1 MVCEQKG
8 TEEEEMV
15 GMAAVP
21 QVERGDL
28 ELPPA
33 PLSVEET
40 GLDAGLL
47 VDLALKTVYF
57 AGNPSGAVV
66 AERMALPL
74 GVVQEILAFL
84 RREHLCEV
92 TGGSGTSPATF
103 LYAVTGEGVSRVSKV
118 LELSGYVGP
127 APVPL
132 ADYIQQVEHQ
142 SVGREVLTS
151 QDIESSLSHLVF
163 NAETL
168 DRLGRAVSS
177 EKATLVFGPSGNG
190 KTAAAEGLRKAL
202 QGNIIIPY
210 AVEVQRQIIRLYD
223 PSSHEA
229 VESASK
235 RSPSVVD
242 RRWLVIRRPAVF
254 AAGELSGGHLEL
266 SLDPVQKTYE
276 APIQM
281 KANGGLLVID
291 DFGRQKL
298 QASCLLSRW
307 IVPLEQGV
315 DTLTLHTGV
324 RLRVPFDV
332 IPIFVTNLPPTK
344 LADDAFLRRIRY
356 KVEIPNPT
364 REEFLEILRRECQ
377 RYEVA
382 YREDGAQHL
391 VGRYYVE
398 AGREMRGCQPR
409 DIVEAIAD
417 AARYRGSP
425 RVLSPEGVDQAAATY
440 FV

>member
-1 MVCEQKG
+1 MA
-8 TEEEEMV
+8 
-15 GMAAVP
+15 GMTAIP
-21 QVERGDL
+21 EVERREL

-40 GLDAGLL
+40 GLEPGLL

-57 AGNPSGAVV
+57 AGNPSGAEV

-74 GVVQEILAFL
+74 AVVQDILAFL

-92 TGGSGTSPATF
+92 TGGSGTSPSAF
-103 LYAVTGEGVSRVSKV
+103 LYALTGEGVSRVSKA
-118 LELSGYVGP
+118 LELGGYVGP

-142 SVGREVLTS
+142 SVSREVLTS
-151 QDIESSLSHLVF
+151 EDIELSLSHLVF
-163 NAETL
+163 SADTL
-168 DRLGRAVSS
+168 ERLGRAVSS
-177 EKATLVFGPSGNG
+177 GKPTLFFGPSGNG
-190 KTAAAEGLRKAL
+190 KTAAAVGLRKSL

-223 PSSHEA
+223 PSSHQA
-229 VESASK
+229 VEAASR
-235 RSPSVVD
+235 RSPSIVD
-242 RRWLVIRRPAVF
+242 RRWLVIRRPAVS
-254 AAGELSGGHLEL
+254 ADGELSASHLEL

-281 KANGGLLVID
+281 KANGGFLIID

-298 QASCLLSRW
+298 NASYLLSRW
-307 IVPLEQGV
+307 ILPLEEDV
-315 DTLTLHTGV
+315 DTLTLHTGA
-324 RLRVPFDV
+324 RFRVPFDV
-332 IPIFVTNLPPTK
+332 IPIFVTNLPPTS

-391 VGRYYVE
+391 VQRYYVE
-398 AGREMRGCQPR
+398 TGREMHGCEPR
-409 DIVEAIAD
+409 DVVEAIAD

-425 RVLSPEGVDQAAATY
+425 RVLSPEAVDQAATTY

>member
-1 MVCEQKG
+1 
-8 TEEEEMV
+8 MV

-21 QVERGDL
+21 EVERGEL
-28 ELPPA
+28 GLPPA
-33 PLSVEET
+33 PLSVEDT
-40 GLDAGLL
+40 GLEAGLL

-57 AGNPSGAVV
+57 AGNPSGAEV

-74 GVVQEILAFL
+74 AVVQEILAFL

-92 TGGSGTSPATF
+92 TGGSGTSPSTF
-103 LYAVTGEGVSRVSKV
+103 LYALTGEGVSRVSRV
-118 LELSGYVGP
+118 LELGGYVGP

-142 SVGREVLTS
+142 SVGREMLTS
-151 QDIESSLSHLVF
+151 EDIESSLSHLVF
-163 NAETL
+163 SADTL

-177 EKATLVFGPSGNG
+177 GKPTLFFGPSGNG
-190 KTAAAEGLRKAL
+190 KTAAAESLRKSL
-202 QGNIIIPY
+202 HGNIIIPY
-210 AVEVQRQIIRLYD
+210 AVEVQRQIVRFYD
-223 PSSHEA
+223 PACHEL

-242 RRWLVIRRPAVF
+242 RRWLVIRRPAVS
-254 AAGELSGGHLEL
+254 ADGELAPSHLEL
-266 SLDPVQKTYE
+266 SLDPIQKTYE

-281 KANGGLLVID
+281 KANGGFLIID

-298 QASCLLSRW
+298 NAAYLLSRW
-307 IVPLEQGV
+307 ILPLEQGV
-315 DTLTLHTGV
+315 DTLTLHTGA

-332 IPIFVTNLPPTK
+332 IPIFVTNLPPAS

-391 VGRYYVE
+391 AERYYVE

-425 RVLSPEGVDQAAATY
+425 RVLSPEAVDQAAATY

>member
-1 MVCEQKG
+1 MVR
-8 TEEEEMV
+8 
-15 GMAAVP
+15 MAAVP
-21 QVERGDL
+21 EVERG
-28 ELPPA
+28 ELGIPPA

-40 GLDAGLL
+40 GLEPGLL

-57 AGNPSGAVV
+57 AGNPSGAEV

-74 GVVQEILAFL
+74 AVVQEILAFL

-92 TGGSGTSPATF
+92 TGGSGTSPSTF
-103 LYAVTGEGVSRVSKV
+103 LYALTGEGVSRVSKV
-118 LELSGYVGP
+118 LELGGYVGP

-132 ADYIQQVEHQ
+132 PDYIQQVEHQ
-142 SVGREVLTS
+142 SIGREVLTPE
-151 QDIESSLSHLVF
+151 DIESSLSHLVF
-163 NAETL
+163 SADTL

-177 EKATLVFGPSGNG
+177 GKPTLFFGPSGNG
-190 KTAAAEGLRKAL
+190 KTAAAEGLRKVL

-210 AVEVQRQIIRLYD
+210 AVEVQRQIVRLYD
-223 PSSHEA
+223 PSCHEA
-229 VESASK
+229 VEAATR
-235 RSPSVVD
+235 RSPSVAD

-254 AAGELSGGHLEL
+254 AAGELAGGHLEL

-281 KANGGLLVID
+281 KANGGFLVID

-298 QASCLLSRW
+298 QASYLLSRW

-332 IPIFVTNLPPTK
+332 IPIFVTNLAPEK
-344 LADDAFLRRIRY
+344 LADEAFLRRIRY

-364 REEFLEILRRECQ
+364 TEEFLEILRQECQ

-382 YREDGAQHL
+382 HREDGAQHL
-391 VGRYYVE
+391 VDRYYVKT
-398 AGREMRGCQPR
+398 GREMRGCQPR

-417 AARYRGSP
+417 AAGYRGSP
-425 RVLSPEGVDQAAATY
+425 RVLSPEAVDQAAATY

>member
-1 MVCEQKG
+1 MVR
-8 TEEEEMV
+8 
-15 GMAAVP
+15 MAAVP
-21 QVERGDL
+21 EAEKGEL

-40 GLDAGLL
+40 GVESGLL

-57 AGNPSGAVV
+57 AGNPSGAEV
-66 AERMALPL
+66 AEQMALPL
-74 GVVQEILAFL
+74 AVVQEILAFL

-92 TGGSGTSPATF
+92 TGGSGTSPSTF
-103 LYAVTGEGVSRVSKV
+103 LYALTGEGVSRVSKV
-118 LELSGYVGP
+118 LELGGYVGP

-142 SVGREVLTS
+142 SIGREVLTS

-163 NAETL
+163 SADTL

-177 EKATLVFGPSGNG
+177 GKATLFFGPSGNG
-190 KTAAAEGLRKAL
+190 KTATAEGLRKAF

-210 AVEVQRQIIRLYD
+210 AVEVQRQIIRIYD
-223 PSSHEA
+223 PSCHEA
-229 VESASK
+229 VEAATR
-235 RSPSVVD
+235 RSPAVVD

-254 AAGELSGGHLEL
+254 AAGELATSHLEL
-266 SLDPVQKTYE
+266 GLDPVQKTYE

-298 QASCLLSRW
+298 HASYLLSRW

-332 IPIFVTNLPPTK
+332 IPLFLTNLPPAS

-391 VGRYYVE
+391 VERYYVG

-425 RVLSPEGVDQAAATY
+425 RVLSPEAVDQAAATY
-440 FV
+440 LV

>member
-1 MVCEQKG
+1 MVRIAVVAEAEKG
-8 TEEEEMV
+8 EL
-15 GMAAVP
+15 G
-21 QVERGDL
+21 
-28 ELPPA
+28 LPPA

-57 AGNPSGAVV
+57 AGNPSGGEV

-74 GVVQEILAFL
+74 TVVQEILAFL

-92 TGGSGTSPATF
+92 TGGSGTSPSTF
-103 LYAVTGEGVSRVSKV
+103 LYALTGEGVSRVSKV
-118 LELSGYVGP
+118 LELGGYAGP

-132 ADYIQQVEHQ
+132 ADYVQQVEHQ
-142 SVGREVLTS
+142 SVGREVLTA

-163 NAETL
+163 SADTL

-177 EKATLVFGPSGNG
+177 GKATLFFGPSGNG
-190 KTAAAEGLRKAL
+190 KTAAAEGLRKAF

-210 AVEVQRQIIRLYD
+210 AVEVQRQIIRVYD
-223 PSSHEA
+223 PSCHEA
-229 VESASK
+229 VEAASK
-235 RSPSVVD
+235 RSPSMVD

-254 AAGELSGGHLEL
+254 AAGELATSHLEL
-266 SLDPVQKTYE
+266 GLDPMQKTYE

-281 KANGGLLVID
+281 KANGGFLVVD
-291 DFGRQKL
+291 DFGRQQL
-298 QASCLLSRW
+298 QASYLLSRW

-324 RLRVPFDV
+324 RFRVPFDV
-332 IPIFVTNLPPTK
+332 IPLFLTNLLPAS

-391 VGRYYVE
+391 VERYYVDT
-398 AGREMRGCQPR
+398 GREMRGCQPR

-425 RVLSPEGVDQAAATY
+425 RALSPEAVDQAAATY

>member
-1 MVCEQKG
+1 MVRM
-8 TEEEEMV
+8 T
-15 GMAAVP
+15 AVP
-21 QVERGDL
+21 EVERGEL

-57 AGNPSGAVV
+57 AGNPSGGEV
-66 AERMALPL
+66 AERMALPVT
-74 GVVQEILAFL
+74 VVQEILAFL
-84 RREHLCEV
+84 RRERLCEV
-92 TGGSGTSPATF
+92 TGGSGTTPSTF
-103 LYAVTGEGVSRVSKV
+103 LYALTGEGVSRVSKV
-118 LELSGYVGP
+118 LELGGYVGP

-132 ADYIQQVEHQ
+132 ADYVQQVEHQ
-142 SVGREVLTS
+142 SVRREMLTA

-163 NAETL
+163 NTDTL

-177 EKATLVFGPSGNG
+177 GKASLLFGPSGNG
-190 KTAAAEGLRKAL
+190 KTATAESLRKAL
-202 QGNIIIPY
+202 PGNIIIPY

-229 VESASK
+229 VEAASK
-235 RSPSVVD
+235 RSPAVVD
-242 RRWLVIRRPAVF
+242 RRWVVIRRPAVY
-254 AAGELSGGHLEL
+254 ADGELATSHLEL
-266 SLDPVQKTYE
+266 SRDPVQKTYE

-281 KANGGLLVID
+281 KANGGFLVID
-291 DFGRQKL
+291 DFGRQQL
-298 QASCLLSRW
+298 EASYLLSRW
-307 IVPLEQGV
+307 IVPLEQGL
-315 DTLTLHTGV
+315 DTLTLHTGA
-324 RLRVPFDV
+324 RFHVPFDV
-332 IPIFVTNLPPTK
+332 IPLFLTNMAPAS

-391 VGRYYVE
+391 VERHYVQT
-398 AGREMRGCQPR
+398 GREMRGCQPR

-417 AARYRGSP
+417 AARYRGLP
-425 RVLSPEGVDQAAATY
+425 RVLSPEAVDEAAATY

>member
-1 MVCEQKG
+1 MVR
-8 TEEEEMV
+8 
-15 GMAAVP
+15 MAAVP
-21 QVERGDL
+21 EVERGEL
-28 ELPPA
+28 GLPPA

-57 AGNPSGAVV
+57 AGNPSGAEV

-74 GVVQEILAFL
+74 AVVQEILGFL

-92 TGGSGTSPATF
+92 TGGSGTSPSTF
-103 LYAVTGEGVSRVSKV
+103 LYALTGDGVSRVSKV
-118 LELSGYVGP
+118 LELSGYAGQ

-142 SVGREVLTS
+142 SVGRQVLAS

-163 NAETL
+163 SADTL

-177 EKATLVFGPSGNG
+177 GKPTLFFGPSGNG
-190 KTAAAEGLRKAL
+190 KTAAADSLRKAL

-210 AVEVQRQIIRLYD
+210 AVEVQRQIVRLYD
-223 PSSHEA
+223 PSWHEA
-229 VESASK
+229 VDAATR

-254 AAGELSGGHLEL
+254 AAGDLASGHLEL
-266 SLDPVQKTYE
+266 TLDPIQKTYE

-281 KANGGLLVID
+281 RANGGLLIID

-298 QASCLLSRW
+298 QASYLLSRW

-315 DTLTLHTGV
+315 DILTLHTGA

-332 IPIFVTNLPPTK
+332 IPIFVTNLPPTN
-344 LADDAFLRRIRY
+344 LADEAFLRRIRY
-356 KVEIPNPT
+356 KVEFPNPT
-364 REEFLEILRRECQ
+364 KEEFLEILRGECE

-382 YREDGAQHL
+382 HHEDGAQHL
-391 VGRYYVE
+391 VDRYYMKT
-398 AGREMRGCQPR
+398 GREMRGCQPR

-417 AARYRGSP
+417 AARYRDLP
-425 RVLSPEGVDQAAATY
+425 RVLSPEAVDQAATTY

>member
-1 MVCEQKG
+1 MVRIAVVAEAEKG
-8 TEEEEMV
+8 E
-15 GMAAVP
+15 
-21 QVERGDL
+21 L

-40 GLDAGLL
+40 GLESGLL
-47 VDLALKTVYF
+47 ADLALKTVYF
-57 AGNPSGAVV
+57 AGNPSGGEV

-74 GVVQEILAFL
+74 TVVQEILAFL

-92 TGGSGTSPATF
+92 TGGSGTTPSTF
-103 LYAVTGEGVSRVSKV
+103 LYALTGEGISRVGKV
-118 LELSGYVGP
+118 LELGGYAGP

-142 SVGREVLTS
+142 SIRREMLTA

-163 NAETL
+163 SADTL

-177 EKATLVFGPSGNG
+177 GKASLLFGPSGNG
-190 KTAAAEGLRKAL
+190 KTATAEGLRKAF
-202 QGNIIIPY
+202 QGNIIIPH
-210 AVEVQRQIIRLYD
+210 AVVVQRQIIRVYD
-223 PSSHEA
+223 PSCHEV
-229 VESASK
+229 VEAATK
-235 RSPSVVD
+235 RSRSLVD

-254 AAGELSGGHLEL
+254 AAGELATSHLEL
-266 SLDPVQKTYE
+266 GLDPVQKTYE

-281 KANGGLLVID
+281 KANGGFLVVD
-291 DFGRQKL
+291 DFGRQQL
-298 QASCLLSRW
+298 QASYLLSRW

-324 RLRVPFDV
+324 RFRVPFDV
-332 IPIFVTNLPPTK
+332 IPLFLTNMAPAS

-364 REEFLEILRRECQ
+364 RDEFLEILRRECQ
-377 RYEVA
+377 RYEVE

-391 VGRYYVE
+391 VERHYVQT
-398 AGREMRGCQPR
+398 GREMRGCQPR

-417 AARYRGSP
+417 AARYRGLP
-425 RVLSPEGVDQAAATY
+425 RVFSPEAVDEAAATY

>member
-1 MVCEQKG
+1 MVR
-8 TEEEEMV
+8 MV
-15 GMAAVP
+15 GVSE
-21 QVERGDL
+21 VERGEL
-28 ELPPA
+28 GLPPA

-57 AGNPSGAVV
+57 AGNPSGAQV
-66 AERMALPL
+66 AEKMALPL

-103 LYAVTGEGVSRVSKV
+103 LYAVTGEGVSRVSQV
-118 LELSGYVGP
+118 LELSGYAGP

-142 SVGREVLTS
+142 SVSRQVLTPEE
-151 QDIESSLSHLVF
+151 IESSLSHLVF
-163 NAETL
+163 SADTL

-177 EKATLVFGPSGNG
+177 GKPTLFFGPSGNG
-190 KTAAAEGLRKAL
+190 KTAAAEGLRKAI
-202 QGNIIIPY
+202 QSDIIIPH
-210 AVEVQRQIIRLYD
+210 ALEVQRQIIRLYD
-223 PSSHEA
+223 PSCHDMVEA
-229 VESASK
+229 ATR
-235 RSPSVVD
+235 RSPSTVD
-242 RRWLVIRRPAVF
+242 RRWLVIRRPAIFVD
-254 AAGELSGGHLEL
+254 GELTASHLEL
-266 SLDPVQKTYE
+266 SLDPVLKIYE

-298 QASCLLSRW
+298 QASYLLNRW
-307 IVPLEQGV
+307 NVPLEQGA
-315 DTLTLHTGV
+315 DTLTLHTGA

-332 IPIFVTNLPPTK
+332 VPIFLTNLPPAS
-344 LADDAFLRRIRY
+344 LADDASLRRIRY

-364 REEFLEILRRECQ
+364 RDEFLEILRRECQ

-382 YREDGAQHL
+382 YVEEGARHL
-391 VGRYYVE
+391 LGRYYAE
-398 AGREMRGCQPR
+398 NGREMRGCAPR

-417 AARYRGSP
+417 AARYRGLP
-425 RVLSPEGVDQAAATY
+425 RVLSPETVDEAATTY